1 MKGLTKNTEKIFEA
15 VSLLDCIKGHTLIG
29 GTAISLQIG
38 KRLSE
43 DLDFCRWSTNLKK
56 DKPTVDWPKIK
67 KELETIGKIEK
78 LDILGFDQV
87 NFVVNNVKISF
98 LTKQE
103 NISPV
108 KNLVPILNNINAAD
122 LDSLGSMKVELVL
135 RRSNFR
141 DYYDIYSLLK
151 EGLSLKTI
159 VEGAAKYSNHT
170 LKTRD
175 ALSFLSNGS
184 NYKKGKDFD
193 LLNPVYDISNRAIE
207 DLIKSIIKKEYPLN
221 IS

>member
-1 MKGLTKNTEKIFEA
+1 
-15 VSLLDCIKGHTLIG
+15 LDCIKDYTLIG

-43 DLDFCRWSTNLKK
+43 DLDFCKWSTTFKK
-56 DKPTVDWPKIK
+56 DKPTVDWPQIK
-67 KELETIGKIEK
+67 KEFATIGKIDN
-78 LDILGFDQV
+78 LDILDFDQV
-87 NFVVNNVKISF
+87 NFIVDNVKILF

-103 NISPV
+103 NLSPV
-108 KNLVPILNNINAAD
+108 KTPVQILNNIKAAD
-122 LDSLGSMKVELVL
+122 LYSLGSMKVELVL
-135 RRSNFR
+135 HRTNFR

-159 VEGAAKYSNHT
+159 VEGAAIYSNHT

-184 NYKKGKDFD
+184 NYKKGRDFD
-193 LLNPVYDISNRAIE
+193 LLNPVYDITNKAIE
-207 DLIKSIIKKEYPLN
+207 DLIKSIIKKEYPLI

>member
-15 VSLLDCIKGHTLIG
+15 VSLLDCIKDYTLIG
-29 GTAISLQIG
+29 GTAISIQIG

-56 DKPTVDWPKIK
+56 DKPTVDWPQIK

-78 LDILGFDQV
+78 MDILGFDQV
-87 NFVVNNVKISF
+87 NFVVKNVKISF

-103 NISPV
+103 NLSPV
-108 KNLVPILNNINAAD
+108 NAPVPILNNINAAD

-141 DYYDIYSLLK
+141 DYYDIYSLLMD
-151 EGLSLKTI
+151 GHSLKAM
-159 VEGAAKYSNHT
+159 VEGASKYSNHT
-170 LKTRD
+170 LKTRNV
-175 ALSFLSNGS
+175 LSFLANGS
-184 NYKKGKDFD
+184 NYKKGKDFE
-193 LLNPVYDISNRAIE
+193 LLNPVYNVTNKAIE
-207 DLIKSIIKKEYPLN
+207 DLIKSTIKKEYPLI

>member
-1 MKGLTKNTEKIFEA
+1 MNGLTKKTEKIFEA
-15 VSLLDCIKGHTLIG
+15 ISLLDCIKDYTLIG

-43 DLDFCRWSTNLKK
+43 DLDFCKWSTNLKK
-56 DKPTVDWPKIK
+56 DKPTVDWPRIK
-67 KELETIGKIEK
+67 RELESIGKIDK
-78 LDILGFDQV
+78 LDVLGFDQV
-87 NFVVNNVKISF
+87 NFVVDNVKISF

-103 NISPV
+103 NLSPV
-108 KNLVPILNNINAAD
+108 KTLVPILNNIKAAD

-159 VEGAAKYSNHT
+159 VEGASKYSNHI

-175 ALSFLSNGS
+175 ALSFLANGS
-184 NYKKGKDFD
+184 NYKRGKDFD
-193 LLNPVYDISNRAIE
+193 LLKPVYDITNITIE
-207 DLIKSIIKKEYPLN
+207 DLIKSIIKKEYPL
-221 IS
+221 IIP